1 MTSIFHAYSIKIYN
15 CQISRTLLCCGKS
28 YKYSSAVTTACDCT
42 WSLEALSISAAR
54 DWALVCV
61 ANRVLASYR
70 LRLRIWP
77 LSSSFCSLSFWFSW
91 NTESGWEAEERDVG
105 WEWDKYLDHTSVSG
119 VMMIYS
125 YKKKKKKWPLLK
137 PHSTHTEKILHLIQ
151 QQTAHLF
158 WQHLQDITWVI
169 SVTEQTAPLL
179 CLVCYESSMIKLPL
193 SADMRSVCFSL
204 VLSWTISEGTAA
216 LTPMQ
221 FTLLHCD

>member
-125 YKKKKKKWPLLK
+125 YKKKKKN
-137 PHSTHTEKILHLIQ
+137 
-151 QQTAHLF
+151 
-158 WQHLQDITWVI
+158 DR
-169 SVTEQTAPLL
+169 
-179 CLVCYESSMIKLPL
+179 YSS
-193 SADMRSVCFSL
+193 
-204 VLSWTISEGTAA
+204 
-216 LTPMQ
+216 LTQPTQ
-221 FTLLHCD
+221 KKYCTSSSSKQGIYFGNTYRTSHGL

>member
-1 MTSIFHAYSIKIYN
+1 M
-15 CQISRTLLCCGKS
+15 LLCCGKS
-28 YKYSSAVTTACDCT
+28 YRYSSAVTTACACT

-91 NTESGWEAEERDVG
+91 NTESGWEVEERDVG

-119 VMMIYS
+119 VMMIHRYL
-125 YKKKKKKWPLLK
+125 KKKKNKKQKWPLLK
-137 PHSTHTEKILHLIQ
+137 PHSTHTGKKKKHCTSSSSKQSIYFGNTYRTSHGLYV
-151 QQTAHLF
+151 
-158 WQHLQDITWVI
+158 LQNKLLPCFVWCVMKAPWWSCLWVL
-169 SVTEQTAPLL
+169 TRGQ
-179 CLVCYESSMIKLPL
+179 
-193 SADMRSVCFSL
+193 SAFPL